1 MNYQSM
7 FVGSLYLLGTIVV
20 ISVIAIIVCETVKQI
35 RGKKHE

>member
-1 MNYQSM
+1 MNFQNM
-7 FVGSLYLLGTIVV
+7 FINSLYLLGTIVV